1 MAYKEQW
8 VEWRR
13 ASEIFSGDQYSLF
26 GETGI
31 SVRDVNQGWI
41 GNCWFMSSAS
51 ALAEVPGRIERMFLN
66 TDNKVNEHGIY
77 GVNFYTLGIKH
88 TVLVDDYIPTDSDY
102 SYPQTLFA
110 HLGDDNSI
118 WSLILEKAFAK
129 YHGNYEHIVGG
140 WPVVATRTLSG
151 APFDTMW
158 HTEHTTDEIW
168 DELQRTDHIDDIIQ
182 MGTPGSSDQN
192 ANEDGLANNHAYTVI
207 GVTTLSNE
215 QRLVK
220 LRNPWGSEDY
230 HGAWSDDSENWTEE
244 LKEEVGLEQT
254 KSDGIFF
261 MSIEDYHEQ
270 VEETYFNKEVS
281 TWHSAH
287 FLMLDDNT
295 QSNNPGD
302 DTWWCGTDCTKHI
315 VTVKSDANQGVY
327 ITTHTWDDR
336 CMAD

>member
-1 MAYKEQW
+1 MGTYTDTVFGHSSEALYWADLGEDKGNMAYKEQW

-13 ASEIFSGDQYSLF
+13 ASEIYTGEQYSLF

-102 SYPQTLFA
+102 DYGQTLFA

-158 HTEHTTDEIW
+158 HTEYTTD
-168 DELQRTDHIDDIIQ
+168 
-182 MGTPGSSDQN
+182 
-192 ANEDGLANNHAYTVI
+192 
-207 GVTTLSNE
+207 
-215 QRLVK
+215 
-220 LRNPWGSEDY
+220 
-230 HGAWSDDSENWTEE
+230 
-244 LKEEVGLEQT
+244 
-254 KSDGIFF
+254 
-261 MSIEDYHEQ
+261 
-270 VEETYFNKEVS
+270 
-281 TWHSAH
+281 
-287 FLMLDDNT
+287 
-295 QSNNPGD
+295 
-302 DTWWCGTDCTKHI
+302 
-315 VTVKSDANQGVY
+315 
-327 ITTHTWDDR
+327 
-336 CMAD
+336 